1 MSQQEFEQNDQ
12 EVLDLVNDHAHP
24 EAEASAEEIKKDL
37 GYCGAVGHE
46 PTPEEKLLAEEHRR
60 WQEEAAREMKRV
72 KSRKRREVFGV
83 SVRVAICVAV
93 ACVLVAAMFA
103 PELLIWIVNAGVLC
117 CGIVAAI
124 MIDRWRR
131 TWR

>member
-24 EAEASAEEIKKDL
+24 EAEAFAEEIKKDL
-37 GYCGAVGHE
+37 GYCSAVENE
-46 PTPEEKLLAEEHRR
+46 PTPEEKQLAEEHRR

-93 ACVLVAAMFA
+93 ACVLVAAMFV
-103 PELLIWIVNAGVLC
+103 PELQIWIVNAGVLF
-117 CGIVAAI
+117 CGIVAAV
-124 MIDRWRR
+124 MIDRWYRR
-131 TWR
+131 WR

>member
-37 GYCGAVGHE
+37 GYCSAVENE
-46 PTPEEKLLAEEHRR
+46 PTPEEKQLAEEHRR
-60 WQEEAAREMKRV
+60 WKEEAAREMKRV